1 MQGDESIWAVTW
13 CNLGHCHRM
22 SGYVP
27 SPPILRLV
35 LTSSRLEE
43 AHLAYT
49 TSLSLDP
56 TSATATSSLAMLS
69 HIQGNIRH
77 AIRLYHHAL
86 ALGPQDPMATVLLEM
101 ALKEQIERLDPR
113 TLPGL
118 PEPLTEL
125 DLDPFRVPKVC
136 LLPSSHPSSLSVP

>member
-1 MQGDESIWAVTW
+1 
-13 CNLGHCHRM
+13 
-22 SGYVP
+22 
-27 SPPILRLV
+27 
-35 LTSSRLEE
+35 
-43 AHLAYT
+43 
-49 TSLSLDP
+49 
-56 TSATATSSLAMLS
+56 MLS
-69 HIQGNIRH
+69 HIKGDVRL

-125 DLDPFRVPKVC
+125 ELDPFRVPKVR
-136 LLPSSHPSSLSVP
+136 LLVSFFFLPLVSV

>member
-1 MQGDESIWAVTW
+1 
-13 CNLGHCHRM
+13 
-22 SGYVP
+22 
-27 SPPILRLV
+27 
-35 LTSSRLEE
+35 
-43 AHLAYT
+43 
-49 TSLSLDP
+49 
-56 TSATATSSLAMLS
+56 MLS

-136 LLPSSHPSSLSVP
+136 PFSPLFVLQGDPLCGRFLVEETYDSTLEIQADE

>member
-1 MQGDESIWAVTW
+1 
-13 CNLGHCHRM
+13 
-22 SGYVP
+22 
-27 SPPILRLV
+27 
-35 LTSSRLEE
+35 
-43 AHLAYT
+43 
-49 TSLSLDP
+49 
-56 TSATATSSLAMLS
+56 MLS
-69 HIQGNIRH
+69 HIQGDIRH

-136 LLPSSHPSSLSVP
+136 PFSFSSSSYLSLPPVMRSP

>member
-1 MQGDESIWAVTW
+1 
-13 CNLGHCHRM
+13 
-22 SGYVP
+22 
-27 SPPILRLV
+27 
-35 LTSSRLEE
+35 
-43 AHLAYT
+43 
-49 TSLSLDP
+49 
-56 TSATATSSLAMLS
+56 MLS

-136 LLPSSHPSSLSVP
+136 PLMFISSSTFFSPHVSLTSPARQLPYPVSTLDPLTNRETQHLEQSHLRSNPNH